1 MCIQVI
7 SKFSLKWIPWSF
19 CFLRSCLLEM
29 DLLVLIRSPNMLPSC
44 FPEGLFWLTALS
56 EWSDAN
62 RFTPAWLVNRPWS
75 YSMSIP
81 ASVDFLFLG
90 ASPLP
95 PTVIRMCSCYRKFGK
110 CRKLYAAPFDH
121 FREWLWFI
129 LCFFPN
135 DIFHIRNLSMS
146 YLQTHINSGMVIS

>member
-95 PTVIRMCSCYRKFGK
+95 PHCNKNVFMLQKIWKMQKALCRSLWSFQRMVMVHIMFFSQW
-110 CRKLYAAPFDH
+110 H
-121 FREWLWFI
+121 F
-129 LCFFPN
+129 PYKKS
-135 DIFHIRNLSMS
+135 FHVLSADT
-146 YLQTHINSGMVIS
+146 Y